1 MTAWWLVAAATAAAA
16 LVFGDL
22 THFTWWAVVQFY
34 GYSLVTVAG
43 FGERYAL
50 TFVAQALAI
59 IASIC
64 AMSLLGC
71 DLLTDA
77 ADEYGYLY
85 LPLNFIVHYVPVL
98 VVLAYPPAKPA
109 VNPRHQ
115 LALAL
120 AMFAVYVTHPP
131 GIDVYGCAIDHD
143 VSIAAVLAATVTFS
157 LLLLAP
163 CRAPTRRL
171 TPSSPRPPAKTVVL
185 EFM

>member
-1 MTAWWLVAAATAAAA
+1 MTKWWVAAAATAAAA

-34 GYSLVTVAG
+34 GYSLVSVAG

-59 IASIC
+59 IASVC
-64 AMSLLGC
+64 TMSALEC
-71 DLLTDA
+71 DLLSEA
-77 ADEYGYLY
+77 AEDYDWLY

-109 VNPRHQ
+109 VNPGHQ

-131 GIDVYGCAIDHD
+131 GVEVYGCNVDHN
-143 VSIAAVLAATVTFS
+143 VVIGFVLAATVTFS
-157 LLLLAP
+157 GLLFLP
-163 CRAPTRRL
+163 CRAPRKRS
-171 TPSSPRPPAKTVVL
+171 TPSLRAPPTVVI